1 MARNRKRA
9 DSYNLETERVHTSL
23 RPKGYTAA
31 EAHKVLR
38 QDYNQKKGAIRHSF
52 RAYLPE
58 LWCNSASSS
67 LGYASRYRMYT

>member
-1 MARNRKRA
+1 MARNRKRS

-38 QDYNQKKGAIRHSF
+38 QDYNQKKGRYATRSGRTYPNYGVIRRL
-52 RAYLPE
+52 RA
-58 LWCNSASSS
+58 
-67 LGYASRYRMYT
+67 